1 MLVLDFQH
9 VPSWFHCFLWHRRA
23 YGKNGQILHFWTFQ
37 TKLYLSF
44 SSGRDTSWQADRFQ
58 NVATVQLFSVTGTI
72 LWTCP
77 SWFGVA
83 CAALQACVVACFMW
97 IAFSRLRRV
106 MTTCRLSG
114 TRGISWEC
122 PFAWQAQYLVQIRL
136 VWSAMCGK
144 GNIGTL
150 YILHFALVTPH
161 FTLNDTLRITVRYN
175 FHTLHL
181 TLHTLKLYT
190 PHFTFYTL
198 HITIPTSYPA
208 HYIPHSTP
216 HCLHTP
222 HSALNPVPH
231 STIYSGQG
239 KTYKTVETFFSKNC
253 LGSLLVFV
261 DYPVIWFPCTFFF
274 AMMCSG
280 LTPPNQ
286 RLFPTS
292 LCGVL
297 VFGCVLPAAPPL
309 FPRNSLTHSV
319 LTHNSHPTHTHTH
332 TSHTHTHIHNSYTQL
347 THTQGIHTHP
357 QLTHTQLA
365 HTQLTHTH
373 NSYTY
378 NLHKTHTHTT
388 YSHTTRT
395 LSYTHTHNLLTH
407 NSHTTHTH
415 NLVTHNSHTHN
426 SFTHNS
432 LTHKP
437 SLCVAGVALGDIDVQ
452 SAWQAWHLNT
462 YTYRHTSNSLTRTSF
477 IRNYLSPSHVSFLP
491 FPFRLHFF
499 SCVPSDLSVFASSGI
514 LRWMCVSKI
523 VKWLSYVYLHVLTIP
538 VAAQGP
544 LFKYSWWVCIC
555 GWCQSDRTFS
565 HRRPRIAVVVSPF
578 AVALVMLVGPLA
590 SQAS

>member
-1 MLVLDFQH
+1 
-9 VPSWFHCFLWHRRA
+9 
-23 YGKNGQILHFWTFQ
+23 
-37 TKLYLSF
+37 
-44 SSGRDTSWQADRFQ
+44 
-58 NVATVQLFSVTGTI
+58 
-72 LWTCP
+72 
-77 SWFGVA
+77 
-83 CAALQACVVACFMW
+83 
-97 IAFSRLRRV
+97 
-106 MTTCRLSG
+106 
-114 TRGISWEC
+114 
-122 PFAWQAQYLVQIRL
+122 
-136 VWSAMCGK
+136 
-144 GNIGTL
+144 
-150 YILHFALVTPH
+150 
-161 FTLNDTLRITVRYN
+161 
-175 FHTLHL
+175 
-181 TLHTLKLYT
+181 
-190 PHFTFYTL
+190 
-198 HITIPTSYPA
+198 
-208 HYIPHSTP
+208 
-216 HCLHTP
+216 
-222 HSALNPVPH
+222 
-231 STIYSGQG
+231 
-239 KTYKTVETFFSKNC
+239 
-253 LGSLLVFV
+253 
-261 DYPVIWFPCTFFF
+261 
-274 AMMCSG
+274 MMCSG

-319 LTHNSHPTHTHTH
+319 LTHNSHTHTRHTHT
-332 TSHTHTHIHNSYTQL
+332 Y
-347 THTQGIHTHP
+347 
-357 QLTHTQLA
+357 
-365 HTQLTHTH
+365 
-373 NSYTY
+373 
-378 NLHKTHTHTT
+378 THTT
-388 YSHTTRT
+388 YSHTTCSHT
-395 LSYTHTHNLLTH
+395 TYSHTQLIHIQLTQNSYTHNVLTHNSYTVVHTHNLLTH
-407 NSHTTHTH
+407 NSHTH

-477 IRNYLSPSHVSFLP
+477 IPNYLSPSHVSFLP

-538 VAAQGP
+538 VAAQGA